1 MISYASPKFA
11 KKIFKVFGAT
21 ASPVKISMRTSQ
33 DVPRFLK
40 RFDEVQKRTARSG
53 LKLD

>member
-11 KKIFKVFGAT
+11 KKIAKVFGAK
-21 ASPVKISMRTSQ
+21 ASPVKIAMRPSK

-40 RFDEVQKRTARSG
+40 KFDQVQKRTSRSV
-53 LKLD
+53 LQLD